1 MMQRCCIGLLLAVTL
16 AIGAGAGAWLWF
28 DDWIDTAPLPEIELA
43 TSPQILDRE
52 GRLLRAFPVADGRW
66 RLPVAL
72 DAIDPRYLARLQAIE
87 DRRFR
92 DHAGV
97 DPLALIRAAWQWLQH
112 GRIVSG
118 GSTITMQLA
127 RLLDGRSTRD
137 LAGKLHQMRLALA
150 LERRLD
156 KDAILSAYLNLTP
169 QGGNLEGVRAGA
181 LAWFGHEPHRLTA
194 AESALLIALSQ
205 APEARRPDR
214 DPETLHRARAAILQR
229 LQTAG
234 RIDAIELADTLREP
248 IPNARRHFPMLAA
261 HLAWRQ
267 YRAHPERPV
276 QRLTLDARLQERLET
291 LAAERAPALGERV
304 SLAILVADH
313 TTGEVWASVGSPDPL
328 DEARRGHVDMTRAIR
343 SPGST
348 LKPLIYGLAFED
360 GIAHPESLIEDRPT
374 GFDGYAPT
382 NFDRAFQGTVS
393 VRHALQ
399 ASLNIPAVRLL
410 EAVGPARLTA
420 RLRRAGVEPVL
431 PDGSA
436 PGLAIGLGGVGVTL
450 TDLVR
455 LYAAIAR
462 GGAPVVLRESLARET
477 TDDDHSHTQRP
488 RRAAPSRSVLDAR
501 AAWLVGAILAGVP
514 APDRATAE
522 SIAFKTG
529 TSYGYRDAW
538 AIGFDGRWVVGVW
551 TGRADGAPVP
561 GLAGIEAAAP
571 ILIDVFAQLGQ
582 RAPLL
587 PPPPGVR
594 PMSHAQLPETLRHVP
609 AASQSVSATAL
620 EIAYPPPGARI
631 DLGFGSSRAES
642 LALRVRGGTPPFT
655 WFADSGPIARE
666 PFSRATRW
674 TPSGPG
680 YVTLVVVDGRGK
692 SARVR
697 VRLD

>member
-1 MMQRCCIGLLLAVTL
+1 MRQSSNILRLSILLIASALS
-16 AIGAGAGAWLWF
+16 AWLWL
-28 DDWIDTAPLPEIELA
+28 DAWIDATPLPDLEVV

-52 GRLLRAFPVADGRW
+52 GRLLRAFAVADGRW
-66 RLPVAL
+66 RLPVTL
-72 DAIDPRYLARLQAIE
+72 DAVDPRYLARLQVIE

-97 DPLALIRAAWQWLQH
+97 DPLALARAAWQWLRY

-156 KDAILSAYLNLTP
+156 KDAILAAYLTLAP
-169 QGGNLEGVRAGA
+169 YGGNIEGLLAGA
-181 LAWFGHEPHRLTA
+181 MAWFGHEPRRLTA
-194 AESALLIALSQ
+194 AEAALLIALPQ
-205 APEARRPDR
+205 APESRRPDR
-214 DPETLHRARAAILQR
+214 DPETLRRARDAILQR
-229 LQTAG
+229 LHTAG
-234 RIDAIELADTLREP
+234 LIDDIELNGARREP
-248 IPNARRHFPMLAA
+248 IPDARRPFPMLAA
-261 HLAWRQ
+261 HLAWRAH
-267 YRAHPERPV
+267 RAHPERPV
-276 QRLTLDARLQERLET
+276 QRLTLDARLQARLET
-291 LAAERAPALGERV
+291 LASERARTLGDRV

-313 TTGEVWASVGSPDPL
+313 STGEIRASVGSPDPL
-328 DEARRGHVDMTRAIR
+328 NDARRGHIDMTRAIR

-374 GFDGYAPT
+374 GFAGYAPH
-382 NFDRAFQGTVS
+382 NFDREFQGTVS

-399 ASLNIPAVRLL
+399 ASLNIPAVKLL
-410 EAVGPARLTA
+410 DAVGPARLTA

-431 PDGSA
+431 PERST

-462 GGAPVVLRESLARET
+462 GGSPVVLRESLDH
-477 TDDDHSHTQRP
+477 DDSDRTQR
-488 RRAAPSRSVLDAR
+488 ASRPVLDER
-501 AAWLVGAILAGVP
+501 AAWLVTSILAGVA

-522 SIAFKTG
+522 RIAFKTG

-538 AIGFDGRWVVGVW
+538 AIGFDGCWVVGVW
-551 TGRADGAPVP
+551 TGRADAAPVP
-561 GLAGIEAAAP
+561 GLAGIDAAAP
-571 ILIDVFAQLGQ
+571 VLIDVFAHLEP
-582 RAPLL
+582 RAPLP

-594 PMSHAQLPETLRHVP
+594 SLNHAQLPEALRRVP
-609 AASQSVSATAL
+609 AVSRSTASAATL
-620 EIAYPPPGARI
+620 EIAYPPTGSRI
-631 DLGFGSSRAES
+631 DLGFGSPSAAP
-642 LALRVRGGTPPFT
+642 LILKVRGGTPPFT
-655 WFADSGPIARE
+655 WFADSGPITRE
-666 PFSRATRW
+666 PFSRTTHW
-674 TPSGPG
+674 TPTGPG
-680 YVTLVVVDGRGK
+680 YVTLVVVDGRGE
-692 SARVR
+692 SARAR

>member
-1 MMQRCCIGLLLAVTL
+1 MRQSSNILRLSILLIAS
-16 AIGAGAGAWLWF
+16 AFGAWLWL
-28 DDWIDTAPLPEIELA
+28 DGWIDATPLPDLEVV

-52 GRLLRAFPVADGRW
+52 GRLLRAFAVADGRW
-66 RLPVAL
+66 RLPVTL
-72 DAIDPRYLARLQAIE
+72 DAVDPRYLARLQVIE

-97 DPLALIRAAWQWLQH
+97 DPLALARAAWQWLRY

-156 KDAILSAYLNLTP
+156 KDAILAAYLTLAP
-169 QGGNLEGVRAGA
+169 YGGNIEGLLAGA
-181 LAWFGHEPHRLTA
+181 MAWFGHEPRRLTA
-194 AESALLIALSQ
+194 AEAALLIALPQ
-205 APEARRPDR
+205 APESRRPDR
-214 DPETLHRARAAILQR
+214 DPETLRRARDAILQR
-229 LQTAG
+229 LHTAG
-234 RIDAIELADTLREP
+234 LIDDIELNGARREP
-248 IPNARRHFPMLAA
+248 IPDARRPFPMLAA
-261 HLAWRQ
+261 HLAWRAH
-267 YRAHPERPV
+267 RAHPERPV
-276 QRLTLDARLQERLET
+276 QRLTLDARLQARLET
-291 LAAERAPALGERV
+291 LASERARTLGDRV

-313 TTGEVWASVGSPDPL
+313 STGEIRASVGSPDPL
-328 DEARRGHVDMTRAIR
+328 NDARRGHIDMTRAIR

-374 GFDGYAPT
+374 GFAGYAPY
-382 NFDRAFQGTVS
+382 NFDREFQGTVS

-399 ASLNIPAVRLL
+399 ASLNIPAVKLL
-410 EAVGPARLTA
+410 DAVGPARLTA

-431 PDGSA
+431 PERST

-462 GGAPVVLRESLARET
+462 GGSPVVLRESLDH
-477 TDDDHSHTQRP
+477 DDSDRTQR
-488 RRAAPSRSVLDAR
+488 ASRPVLDER
-501 AAWLVGAILAGVP
+501 AAWLVTSILAGVA

-522 SIAFKTG
+522 RIAFKTG

-551 TGRADGAPVP
+551 TGRADAAPVP
-561 GLAGIEAAAP
+561 GLAGIDAAAP
-571 ILIDVFAQLGQ
+571 VLIDVFAHLEP
-582 RAPLL
+582 RAPLP

-594 PMSHAQLPETLRHVP
+594 SLNHAQLPEALRRVP
-609 AASQSVSATAL
+609 AVSRSTASAATL
-620 EIAYPPPGARI
+620 EIAYPPTGSRI
-631 DLGFGSSRAES
+631 DLGFGSPSAAP
-642 LALRVRGGTPPFT
+642 LILKVRGGTPPFT
-655 WFADSGPIARE
+655 WFADSGPITRE
-666 PFSRATRW
+666 PFSRTTHW
-674 TPSGPG
+674 TPTGPG
-680 YVTLVVVDGRGK
+680 YVTLVVVDGRGE
-692 SARVR
+692 SARAR